1 MNRQFL
7 TDQDVEAA
15 FDWLEEHANAVAKA
29 RAERLW
35 VEEFR
40 HSKKAML
47 MKEHPGLSVAA
58 QEREAYADP
67 RYIEHL
73 EAIKIAVFEDERL
86 RFLREDKHARIDAWR
101 SASANSRVRV

>member
-7 TDQDVEAA
+7 TDQDAEAA
-15 FDWLEEHANAVAKA
+15 FDWLHDHANAVAQA
-29 RAERLW
+29 RAERIY

-40 HSKKAML
+40 KSRKAML
-47 MKEHPGLSVAA
+47 MKEHPNLSVAA

-73 EAIKIAVFEDERL
+73 EAIKAAVFNDERL

>member
-1 MNRQFL
+1 MNRQYL
-7 TDQDVEAA
+7 TDADAEAA
-15 FDWLEEHANAVAKA
+15 FDWLQDHANAVAQA
-29 RAERLW
+29 RAERIY

-40 HSKKAML
+40 KSRKAML
-47 MKEHPGLSVAA
+47 MKEHPNLSVAA

-73 EAIKIAVFEDERL
+73 EAIKAAVFNDERL